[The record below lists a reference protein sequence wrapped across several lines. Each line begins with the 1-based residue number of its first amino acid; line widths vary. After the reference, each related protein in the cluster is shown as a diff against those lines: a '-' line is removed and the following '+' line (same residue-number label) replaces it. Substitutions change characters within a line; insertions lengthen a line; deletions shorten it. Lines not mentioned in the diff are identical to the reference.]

1 MARPYQATFG
11 EREMQQERVDFEFAS
26 QGLAVCETG
35 GEYCPR
41 RPEES
46 VLCLA
51 NTPSTF
57 ITLTFWFGGGRL
69 GSYDQGTVLHDCPA
83 KRWI

>member
-1 MARPYQATFG
+1 MHIGKAQPSGNLNIRTTITFSCK
-11 EREMQQERVDFEFAS
+11 QFKQ
-26 QGLAVCETG
+26 
-35 GEYCPR
+35 
-41 RPEES
+41 
-46 VLCLA
+46 CLV